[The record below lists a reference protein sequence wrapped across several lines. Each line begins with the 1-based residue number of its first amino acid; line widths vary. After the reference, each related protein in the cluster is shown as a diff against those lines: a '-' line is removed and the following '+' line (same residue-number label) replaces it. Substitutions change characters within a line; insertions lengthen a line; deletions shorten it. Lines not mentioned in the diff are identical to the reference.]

1 MNNKLENKKIG
12 EVSYLGVGPKI
23 FICISPFILI
33 FGIISF
39 ILEPFFRIPIDLV
52 WILLIGTI
60 FLSTGI
66 ILFIY
71 SEINLRKAFK
81 ESDLLTTHAS
91 SYIRHPMYAS
101 MGLGMLP
108 GIFILLNSW
117 LLLLILPIYYLL
129 VRFFIR
135 EEEAYLVKKF
145 GSKYLHYK
153 EKMNAFFPNFKKYK
167 FDDS

>member
-1 MNNKLENKKIG
+1 
-12 EVSYLGVGPKI
+12 
-23 FICISPFILI
+23 
-33 FGIISF
+33 
-39 ILEPFFRIPIDLV
+39 
-52 WILLIGTI
+52 
-60 FLSTGI
+60 
-66 ILFIY
+66 
-71 SEINLRKAFK
+71 
-81 ESDLLTTHAS
+81 
-91 SYIRHPMYAS
+91 MYAS